1 MALQET
7 RLIFKHIDEEGYTN
21 DIDCYVKNGG
31 YEQLKKAV
39 TMKPE
44 DICEESTYFWCA
56 WSWRRGFPSR
66 DEVEVSRPQ
75 VGQAHLPDL

>member
-44 DICEESTYFWCA
+44 DICAEVLTSGVRDRGGALRMGACFRNWC
-56 WSWRRGFPSR
+56 
-66 DEVEVSRPQ
+66 V
-75 VGQAHLPDL
+75 